1 MTGKYFFI
9 KVMGRHCKRLMKKLE
24 TGACDLFLLGTIKVL
39 VRVNLELKMIV
50 FVGPSLHT

>member
-1 MTGKYFFI
+1 MAGKYFFI

-39 VRVNLELKMIV
+39 VHVNLELKMIV
-50 FVGPSLHT
+50 FVGPSVHT

>member
-50 FVGPSLHT
+50 FVGPSVHT

>member
-24 TGACDLFLLGTIKVL
+24 TGACDLFLLRTIKVL

-50 FVGPSLHT
+50 FVGPSVHT